1 MVMMV
6 IISLMIVTIILG
18 RNVKEEVRVRHYI
31 ILLMLVMLQV
41 AAMVITLVTMGL
53 PPPLP
58 KF

>member
-1 MVMMV
+1 MIMTV

-18 RNVKEEVRVRHYI
+18 RNAKEVRVRHYL
-31 ILLMLVMLQV
+31 ILFLLVMLQV
-41 AAMVITLVTMGL
+41 AAMVIDLMTMGL